1 MMERLSEQAAAK
13 VNLTLGIRGKRP
25 DGYHEVESLVLFAD
39 YGDTLTFEPAGDFSL
54 TVDGPF
60 AGALDGP
67 DNLIEKA
74 ALSYAHLTGR
84 PAGGAF
90 HLTKRLPVAAGIGGG
105 SADAAAAFRLLRR
118 HYGDPE
124 SLTALL
130 PAAKTIGAD
139 VPVCLVSR
147 ACFMTG
153 IGERLHPLSSVE
165 PIPAILVNP
174 MQPLSTAPVFRA
186 LESGPLPDDFVET
199 EPPRLASL
207 DDILAYAAAH
217 ANDLERPARGIL
229 PVIDDVL
236 GLLNALPCALLGRL
250 SGSGPTCFALF
261 REMNEAESAAAAIAR
276 ERPGW
281 WVRAVRLA

>member
-1 MMERLSEQAAAK
+1 MEPLSEQAPAK
-13 VNLTLGIRGKRP
+13 VNLTLRIRGKRP
-25 DGYHEVESLVLFAD
+25 DGYHEVESLVVCAD
-39 YGDTLTFEPAGDFSL
+39 YGDTLTFQPAGGFSL

-74 ALSYAHLTGR
+74 AFAYARLTGR

-118 HYGDPE
+118 HYGEPE
-124 SLTALL
+124 SLTALR
-130 PAAKTIGAD
+130 PAAKSIGAD
-139 VPVCLVSR
+139 VPACLISR

-153 IGERLHPLSSVE
+153 IGEKLASLSGVE
-165 PIPAILVNP
+165 PIAAILVNP
-174 MQPLSTAPVFRA
+174 MQPLPTAPVFRA
-186 LESGPLPDDFVET
+186 LESAPLPDDFVET

-207 DDILAYAAAH
+207 DEILAYAAAH
-217 ANDLERPARGIL
+217 PNDLERPARGIL

-236 GLLNALPCALLGRL
+236 ATLNELPGALLGRL

-261 REMNEAESAAAAIAR
+261 RDMNEAESAAAEIAR
-276 ERPGW
+276 ARPSW
-281 WVRAVRLA
+281 WVKAVRLA